1 MSGLGCP
8 LNKNPISTRKEV
20 RDLRKKA
27 ILVACPK
34 AQDYQEALALCET
47 AELEVVATL
56 PFCRS
61 PHPATYIGPGRLNR
75 LKEMVEEE
83 KPDIVVIF
91 GNPKP
96 SQLYRIMK
104 ELNLEV
110 WDRTSLILKIFELH
124 SGSKEAKLQTEL
136 ARLKYELT
144 LAREYIR
151 NVKKGEQVH
160 FLGPGEYAVEYV
172 IRAIHKRMKKIEREL
187 DKIKRMRE
195 NQKKRRAKRL
205 GLPEIAITGYTCA
218 GKTALINALSR
229 LGLKEGPEMFT
240 TIMPKHTKVWV
251 DGKEGI
257 FIDTVG
263 FIEGIPPQII
273 EAFHATLAEILYSDL
288 ALLVVDGS
296 VNDVKDKMASSLATL
311 AEIGY
316 TGRPLM
322 IAVNKVDLLEEYNDV
337 VEEIR
342 DEAERLYPWTVD
354 VIPISAKTGFNIKRL
369 AKKSIDVA
377 EKYHKLLDEMK
388 RSEGYP
394 HY

>member
-1 MSGLGCP
+1 MRGLG
-8 LNKNPISTRKEV
+8 KR
-20 RDLRKKA
+20 A

-34 AQDYQEALALCET
+34 GQGYREALALCET
-47 AELEVVATL
+47 AELEVVSTL
-56 PFCRS
+56 PFCKT
-61 PHPATYIGPGRLNR
+61 PHPATYVGPGRLKR

-83 KPDIVVIF
+83 GAEVVVIF

-96 SQLYRIMK
+96 SQLYRIMR
-104 ELNLEV
+104 EVNVEV
-110 WDRTSLILKIFELH
+110 WDKTSLILKIFELH

-151 NVKKGEQVH
+151 NAKKGEQVH

-187 DKIKRMRE
+187 EKIKRMRE
-195 NQKKRRAKRL
+195 NQKRRRLKRL
-205 GLPEIAITGYTCA
+205 GLPEIAVTGYTCA
-218 GKTALINALSR
+218 GKTALINALAK
-229 LGLKEGPEMFT
+229 LNLKEGPEMFT
-240 TIMPKHTKVWV
+240 TIMPKHAKVWV

-296 VNDVKDKMASSLATL
+296 AANVKDKLASSLATL

-322 IAVNKVDLLEEYNDV
+322 IAVNKVDLLEDYGEV
-337 VEEIR
+337 VEEVR
-342 DEAERLYPWTVD
+342 DEAERLYPCTVE
-354 VIPISAKTGFNIKRL
+354 VMPISAKTGFNVKRL
-369 AKKSIDVA
+369 AKKSIEAA
-377 EKYHKLLDEMK
+377 EEYRSLLDELK
-388 RSEGYP
+388 RSDGYP
-394 HY
+394 QY

>member
-1 MSGLGCP
+1 MRGLG
-8 LNKNPISTRKEV
+8 KR
-20 RDLRKKA
+20 A

-34 AQDYQEALALCET
+34 SQGYREALALCET
-47 AELEVVATL
+47 AGLEVVATL

-61 PHPATYIGPGRLNR
+61 PHPATYIGPGRLKR

-83 KPDIVVIF
+83 GAEVVVIF

-104 ELNLEV
+104 EVNTEV

-187 DKIKRMRE
+187 EKIKRMRE
-195 NQKKRRAKRL
+195 NQKRRRLKRL
-205 GLPEIAITGYTCA
+205 GLPEIAVTGYTCA
-218 GKTALINALSR
+218 GKTALINALAK
-229 LGLKEGPEMFT
+229 LNLKEGPEMFT
-240 TIMPKHTKVWV
+240 TIMPKHAKVWV

-296 VNDVKDKMASSLATL
+296 VPNVRDKLASSLATL

-316 TGRPLM
+316 TGRPLV
-322 IAVNKVDLLEEYNDV
+322 IAVNKVDLLEDYEKV
-337 VEEIR
+337 VEEVR
-342 DEAERLYPWTVD
+342 DEAERLYPWTVE
-354 VIPISAKTGFNIKRL
+354 VMPISAKTGFNVKRL
-369 AKKSIDVA
+369 AKKSIEVA
-377 EKYHKLLDEMK
+377 EEYRSLFDEVK
-388 RSEGYP
+388 RSDGYP
-394 HY
+394 QY

>member
-1 MSGLGCP
+1 MGS
-8 LNKNPISTRKEV
+8 
-20 RDLRKKA
+20 LRKRA

-34 AQDYQEALALCET
+34 ASDYKEALGLCES
-47 AELEVVATL
+47 AELEVISTL
-56 PFCRS
+56 PFCRP
-61 PHPATYIGPGRLNR
+61 PHPATYIGPGRLKR

-83 KPDIVVIF
+83 KPDVVVIY

-96 SQLYRIMK
+96 SQLYRIIK
-104 ELNLEV
+104 ELGVEV

-172 IRAIHKRMKKIEREL
+172 IRAIHRRIKKIEKDLE
-187 DKIKRMRE
+187 KIKKMRE
-195 NQKKRRAKRL
+195 NQKRRRLKRL
-205 GLPEIAITGYTCA
+205 GLPEIAVTGYTCA
-218 GKTALINALSR
+218 GKTALVNALGK
-229 LGLKEGPEMFT
+229 LNLKEGPEMFT
-240 TIMPKHTKVWV
+240 TIMPKHVKVWV
-251 DGKEGI
+251 DGLEGI

-288 ALLVVDGS
+288 ALLVLDGS
-296 VNDVKDKMASSLATL
+296 ANNVKDKLASSLATL

-316 TGRPLM
+316 SGRPLL
-322 IAVNKVDLLEEYNDV
+322 IAVNKVDLIRDYRSV
-337 VEEIR
+337 VEEVK

-354 VIPISAKTGFNIKRL
+354 VIPISAKTGFNVKNL
-369 AKKSIDVA
+369 AKRGIEIAMEYRELANEVRA
-377 EKYHKLLDEMK
+377 PN
-388 RSEGYP
+388 GYP
-394 HY
+394 QY

>member
-1 MSGLGCP
+1 MRGLG
-8 LNKNPISTRKEV
+8 KR
-20 RDLRKKA
+20 A

-34 AQDYQEALALCET
+34 DERYREALALCET

-61 PHPATYIGPGRLNR
+61 PHPATYIGPGRLKR

-83 KPDIVVIF
+83 GAEVVVIF

-104 ELNLEV
+104 EVNKEV

-160 FLGPGEYAVEYV
+160 FLGPGEYTVEYV

-187 DKIKRMRE
+187 EKIKKMRE
-195 NQKKRRAKRL
+195 NQKRRRLKRL
-205 GLPEIAITGYTCA
+205 GLPEIAVTGYTCA
-218 GKTALINALSR
+218 GKTALINALAK
-229 LGLKEGPEMFT
+229 LNLKEGPEMFT
-240 TIMPKHTKVWV
+240 TIMPKHAKVWV

-296 VNDVKDKMASSLATL
+296 VPNVRDKLASSLATL

-316 TGRPLM
+316 TGRPLI
-322 IAVNKVDLLEEYNDV
+322 IAVNKVDLLDDYEEV
-337 VEEIR
+337 VEEVR
-342 DEAERLYPWTVD
+342 DEAERLYPWTAEVM
-354 VIPISAKTGFNIKRL
+354 PISAKTGFNVKRL
-369 AKKSIDVA
+369 AKKSIEVA
-377 EKYHKLLDEMK
+377 EEYRSLLDEVK
-388 RSEGYP
+388 RSDGYP
-394 HY
+394 RY